1 MKTVR
6 KLVFVFQLNAMSA
19 PTRGAR
25 KDLWRLEIYVDI
37 LYTPRADFF
46 RGSASL
52 GFRLLDFD
60 ALVIGDEGA
69 FTEDGETHFLRGKVR
84 AYRCVGGGRVRRWGA
99 VFSPTRCVRLRS
111 VCGCWVRALC
121 CVLCVVLGRCAFAC
135 LTMASR
141 GTAHTT
147 QRHHPRQRGGGSSAC
162 SMPTLASV
170 DYTTRRFWRIF

>member
-1 MKTVR
+1 
-6 KLVFVFQLNAMSA
+6 MSA

-84 AYRCVGGGRVRRWGA
+84 ASQMRRWEAGSEGGA
-99 VFSPTRCVRLRS
+99 RCSLR
-111 VCGCWVRALC
+111 
-121 CVLCVVLGRCAFAC
+121 
-135 LTMASR
+135 R
-141 GTAHTT
+141 G
-147 QRHHPRQRGGGSSAC
+147 
-162 SMPTLASV
+162 V
-170 DYTTRRFWRIF
+170 

>member
-1 MKTVR
+1 MSNFNSQPNLTSLAPLPSRVHVPNFPTNFLSKITFKVPGR
-6 KLVFVFQLNAMSA
+6 TASAMRA

-84 AYRCVGGGRVRRWGA
+84 ACRCVA
-99 VFSPTRCVRLRS
+99 
-111 VCGCWVRALC
+111 
-121 CVLCVVLGRCAFAC
+121 
-135 LTMASR
+135 
-141 GTAHTT
+141 
-147 QRHHPRQRGGGSSAC
+147 
-162 SMPTLASV
+162 
-170 DYTTRRFWRIF
+170 